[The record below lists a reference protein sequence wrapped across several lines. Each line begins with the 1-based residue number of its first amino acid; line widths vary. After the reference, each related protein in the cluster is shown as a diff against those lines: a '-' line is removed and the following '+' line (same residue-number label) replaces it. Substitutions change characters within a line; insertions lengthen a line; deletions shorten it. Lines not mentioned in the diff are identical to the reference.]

1 MFILC
6 FSSYFAGAA
15 SSANS
20 ASSAAEQNVSQFQ
33 TWLGVKPY
41 NLLNFYTTAQRHSAA
56 AAAARRQ
63 RCCSQPFVG
72 GAVQSPRHQAAGGA
86 LLASLP
92 VAAPPTCATP
102 CGDSQTK
109 EMCKS
114 DLTLVGECVA
124 EFLSDYRLVCQLA
137 RLQPNGFDRIGNSN
151 ESTEWHLLMTKVSY
165 K

>member
-1 MFILC
+1 MAWRQAVQLTQFLYYC
-6 FSSYFAGAA
+6 TAPQCGGGGAA
-15 SSANS
+15 TAVLF
-20 ASSAAEQNVSQFQ
+20 AAVCGGR
-33 TWLGVKPY
+33 GVEPPPSGCY
-41 NLLNFYTTAQRHSAA
+41 
-56 AAAARRQ
+56 
-63 RCCSQPFVG
+63 
-72 GAVQSPRHQAAGGA
+72 AGGGG

-137 RLQPNGFDRIGNSN
+137 RLQPNGFDRIL
-151 ESTEWHLLMTKVSY
+151 EILMNQQSGTS
-165 K
+165 

>member
-1 MFILC
+1 MAWRQAVQLTQFLYHC
-6 FSSYFAGAA
+6 TAPQCGGAA
-15 SSANS
+15 TAVLF
-20 ASSAAEQNVSQFQ
+20 AAICGGR
-33 TWLGVKPY
+33 GVEPPPSGC
-41 NLLNFYTTAQRHSAA
+41 R
-56 AAAARRQ
+56 
-63 RCCSQPFVG
+63 
-72 GAVQSPRHQAAGGA
+72 AGGG

-137 RLQPNGFDRIGNSN
+137 RLQPNGFDRIL
-151 ESTEWHLLMTKVSY
+151 EILMNQQSGTS
-165 K
+165 

>member
-1 MFILC
+1 MAWRQAVQLT
-6 FSSYFAGAA
+6 
-15 SSANS
+15 
-20 ASSAAEQNVSQFQ
+20 QF
-33 TWLGVKPY
+33 LP
-41 NLLNFYTTAQRHSAA
+41 
-56 AAAARRQ
+56 RRV
-63 RCCSQPFVG
+63 RSFVPPFVCLRG
-72 GAVQSPRHQAAGGA
+72 VEPQCRPH
-86 LLASLP
+86 
-92 VAAPPTCATP
+92 ATP